1 MKRTKILITLIVIV
15 VIVAIV
21 VILISNKH
29 KINAAN
35 QIIDRS
41 DIPVTIT
48 TFKVNMGKIQTRTI
62 LSAKLKP
69 VEEAVIS
76 VQAPGLISYLNIDFG
91 SKVQKGQIIGAIDTK
106 IAELNLKSTMLTK
119 DKLKED
125 YERAKD
131 LYEGKAASEVNMIAA
146 KYNYENSTIQLEQI
160 KQQINNADIVAPI
173 NGIVTNCNFKA
184 GEYVNPNTSIASLVN
199 ISKLKATVFVDET
212 EVYAIHM
219 DQVANISSPV
229 FPDRKWVGKVAYVS
243 PYGDENH
250 NYQVDVLLNNTPEIL
265 KAGTNVSVEFN
276 VTQKENVIIIPKKA
290 LIADRKDPYV
300 YIIKNGVA
308 HGCNVVV
315 GLSEGNNIEI
325 ISGLSAG
332 DELVLSG
339 QINLSEGSKIKI
351 VKQ

>member
-1 MKRTKILITLIVIV
+1 MKRTNLLITLIAIAV
-15 VIVAIV
+15 VVAIAAT
-21 VILISNKH
+21 LIINKH

-41 DIPVTIT
+41 HIPVTVT
-48 TFKVNMGKIQTRTI
+48 TLKINPGKIQSKTI
-62 LSAKLKP
+62 LPAKLKP
-69 VEEAVIS
+69 VEEVVIS
-76 VQAPGLISYLNIDFG
+76 VQTPGIINFLNIDVG
-91 SKVQKGQIIGAIDTK
+91 SKVIKGQVVGAIDAK
-106 IAELNLKSTMLTK
+106 IGQINLKSAILTK

-131 LYEGKAASEVNMIAA
+131 LYGGKAASEVNMIAA
-146 KYNYENSTIQLEQI
+146 KYNYENTAIQLEQI
-160 KQQINNADIVAPI
+160 KQQIDNANIIAPI

-184 GEYVNPNTSIASLVN
+184 GEYVNPGASVASLVN

-212 EVYAIHM
+212 EVYSIHP
-219 DQVANISSPV
+219 DQVVNVSSPV
-229 FPDRKWVGKVAYVS
+229 FPGRKWVGKVAYVS

-276 VTQKENVIIIPKKA
+276 VAQKENVIVIPKKA
-290 LIADRKDPYV
+290 LVADRKDPYV
-300 YIIKNGVA
+300 YTIKDGVA

-315 GLSEGNNIEI
+315 GLSEDDNIEI

-339 QINLSEGSKIKI
+339 QINLSEGSKITVI
-351 VKQ
+351 KQ

>member
-1 MKRTKILITLIVIV
+1 MKRSKILITLIAIA

-21 VILISNKH
+21 ATLISNKH

-41 DIPVTIT
+41 HIPVTVT
-48 TFKVNMGKIQTRTI
+48 TFKVNPGKIQARTI

-91 SKVQKGQIIGAIDTK
+91 SKVQKGQVVGAIDTK
-106 IAELNLKSTMLTK
+106 IAQLNLKSIMLTR
-119 DKLKED
+119 DKLKDD
-125 YERAKD
+125 YERTKD
-131 LYEGKAASEVNMIAA
+131 LYRGKAASEVNMIAA
-146 KYNYENSTIQLEQI
+146 KYNYENTAIQLEQI
-160 KQQINNADIVAPI
+160 KQQINNANIVAPI
-173 NGIVTNCNFKA
+173 SGIITNCNIKA
-184 GEYVNPNTSIASLVN
+184 GEYVNPGASIASLVN
-199 ISKLKATVFVDET
+199 ISKLKATVYVDET
-212 EVYAIHM
+212 EVYAILA
-219 DQVANISSPV
+219 DQVVNVSSPV
-229 FPDRKWVGKVAYVS
+229 FPDKKWVGKVAYIS

-250 NYQVDVLLNNTPEIL
+250 NYQVDVILNNTPEIL

-276 VTQKENVIIIPKKA
+276 VAQKENVIVIPKKA
-290 LIADRKDPYV
+290 LVVDRKDPYV
-300 YIIKNGVA
+300 YTIKDGAA

-325 ISGLSAG
+325 ISGLSAD

-339 QINLSEGSKIKI
+339 QINLSEGSKITI